1 MALVA
6 KRSRRTTI
14 FIIAF
19 IVVVVGGLGFLF
31 IPKFF
36 SSTNQTTTGTDIST
50 RDLKIIDRF
59 GEDILTDP
67 RFQSLRTYGDPVP
80 QVDLN
85 QVGRT
90 NPFAPIQ

>member
-1 MALVA
+1 M
-6 KRSRRTTI
+6 
-14 FIIAF
+14 
-19 IVVVVGGLGFLF
+19 VVFFGGLGFLL

-36 SSTNQTTTGTDIST
+36 SSTNQGTVGIDVST
-50 RDLKIIDRF
+50 RDLKIVDRF

-67 RFQSLRTYGDPVP
+67 RYQSLRTYGDPVP